1 MWKGGRDATRRS
13 HAKYVCGLLQPTGTR
28 STDSRRI
35 ETLSRAPLMVKAI
48 TRSRSSLTT
57 PSLPSFRMRQSRW
70 RGESPWSTISRSLG
84 PISFQT
90 STLRQPSADV
100 FYNGALVYRTFYIL
114 VDGAQCKLPLP
125 DSREMPGGVS
135 ESYGRFVHLLNR
147 VDGNNEFES
156 YFERAG
162 LARMPGRP
170 WPKLGSLPEK
180 EAPDVIV
187 CATPQ

>member
-1 MWKGGRDATRRS
+1 MRLDDLMDTILRSAPTDWHAIHGFPTYRD
-13 HAKYVCGLLQPTGTR
+13 
-28 STDSRRI
+28 
-35 ETLSRAPLMVKAI
+35 TLSGASDGEGHHWIEIESHHSVATFIPDASI
-48 TRSRSSLTT
+48 TMAWGISVVDDFKEPWANKFPDQHASSAL
-57 PSLPSFRMRQSRW
+57 
-70 RGESPWSTISRSLG
+70 
-84 PISFQT
+84 
-90 STLRQPSADV
+90 ADV

-147 VDGNNEFES
+147 VDGNDEFES

-170 WPKLGSLPEK
+170 WPKLGSLPERGG
-180 EAPDVIV
+180 A
-187 CATPQ
+187 